1 MSPFLLVFAV
11 IIVICVFLN
20 KLSSKLGIP
29 VLLFFLMLGLL
40 FGMKDPEFADNT
52 S

>member
-20 KLSSKLGIP
+20 KLSGKLGIP
-29 VLLFFLMLGLL
+29 VLLFFLVLVILHRYSL
-40 FGMKDPEFADNT
+40 A
-52 S
+52 

>member
-29 VLLFFLMLGLL
+29 VLLLFLVLVILHRDSL
-40 FGMKDPEFADNT
+40 A
-52 S
+52 

>member
-11 IIVICVFLN
+11 IIVIWVFLN

-29 VLLFFLMLGLL
+29 VLLFFLMLVILHRDSL
-40 FGMKDPEFADNT
+40 A
-52 S
+52 

>member
-20 KLSSKLGIP
+20 KLSGKLGIP
-29 VLLFFLMLGLL
+29 VRVFFLMLVILHSDSL
-40 FGMKDPEFADNT
+40 T
-52 S
+52 

>member
-1 MSPFLLVFAV
+1 MAPFLLVFAV

-29 VLLFFLMLGLL
+29 VLLFFLMLVILRRDSL
-40 FGMKDPEFADNT
+40 A
-52 S
+52 

>member
-29 VLLFFLMLGLL
+29 VLLFFLMLVLL
-40 FGMKDPEFADNT
+40 HRDSLA
-52 S
+52 